1 MNERLKQLMEET
13 ERQGWE
19 AALVTNP
26 KHVYYLSGFR
36 CEPHERLLA
45 LIVTADGRTALL
57 VPELDRAGAEAALAV
72 DTVHSHRDT
81 DNAYAVLAEVL
92 GTNATGLIGIEKE
105 SMTVTRYEHL
115 LAALPSAS
123 LTGMDA
129 FLTAIRA
136 VKSEDEIARIRH
148 AVKLIEQVLS
158 DTLPLVKPG
167 VTELELAA
175 DIDFRMRKLGAEG
188 PSFDT
193 TVLAGEKSAL
203 PHGTPGLR
211 KVQAGEL
218 LLFDMGVYAEGYVSD
233 ITRTFAVGDISDE
246 LHRIYNTVLEA
257 NRLGIEA
264 LIPGKAMSS
273 ADWAA
278 RQHIEGQGYG
288 ELFTH
293 RLGHGIGLDIHEYPS
308 LHGANEDSLRTGM
321 VVTVE
326 PGIYL
331 PGVGGVRIEDDVLVT
346 AKGPESLTTFPKSLT
361 VIG

>member
-1 MNERLKQLMEET
+1 MNARLKRLMEEA
-13 ERQGWE
+13 EKQGWQ

-45 LIVTADGRTALL
+45 LIVTSSGRTALL
-57 VPELDRAGAEAALAV
+57 VPELDRAGAEAAQAV
-72 DTVHSHRDT
+72 DAIHSHRDT
-81 DNAYAVLAEVL
+81 DDAYAVLASVI
-92 GTNATGLIGIEKE
+92 GAHASGLVAIEKE
-105 SMTVTRYEHL
+105 SMTVTRYERL
-115 LAALPSAS
+115 LAALPSAN

-129 FLTAIRA
+129 FLTAMRA
-136 VKSEDEIARIRH
+136 VKSEDEIDRIRH
-148 AVKLIEQVLS
+148 AVKLIEQVLA

-175 DIDFRMRKLGAEG
+175 DIDYRMRKLGAEG

-203 PHGTPGLR
+203 PHGSPGLR
-211 KVQAGEL
+211 QVQAGEL

-233 ITRTFAVGDISDE
+233 ITRTFAVGDISEE
-246 LHRIYNTVLEA
+246 LKRIYDTVLEA
-257 NRLGIEA
+257 NRIGIEA
-264 LIPGKAMSS
+264 LLPGKAMSS
-273 ADWAA
+273 ADRAA
-278 RQHIEGQGYG
+278 RRHIEGQGYG

-308 LHGANEDSLRTGM
+308 LHGANEDLLREGM

-331 PGVGGVRIEDDVLVT
+331 PGIGGVRIEDDVLVT
-346 AKGPESLTTFPKSLT
+346 ANGPESLTTFPKALT